1 MPGRELNVGKGASST
16 ETCHAREREHP
27 GCHDATR
34 LAALGRFQTACGIT
48 SALRRSQSWIP
59 AFAGMT
65 RGCIV
70 GRDSCFAAA
79 PSDPFPIYRIKRN
92 RMNIRPQFLGVDF
105 GTSNSTVGVADRA

>member
-1 MPGRELNVGKGASST
+1 
-16 ETCHAREREHP
+16 
-27 GCHDATR
+27 
-34 LAALGRFQTACGIT
+34 
-48 SALRRSQSWIP
+48 
-59 AFAGMT
+59 MT

-105 GTSNSTVGVADRA
+105 GTSNSTVGVGDRAGARLVGLESGQSTLPSAIFFPFDDSRTRFGRPAIEAYVGGGNGRLLGGLQGV